1 MKAWS
6 GKGMTAAALLALAAV
21 APSRLSAQG
30 VTTGA
35 ISGFV
40 QDSAGAPLGGAAVE
54 VRYAATG
61 FRGSA
66 ITNTRG
72 FYLIQGLEP
81 GGPYTV
87 TARAIGYRAERAEG
101 LRVGLG
107 QATRHDFRLVSSP
120 VQVEDIVVQTVGE
133 EEIFSPSNQGTST
146 TIADSA
152 LRRLPTLNRDFADFV
167 KLTPQVGIRDGDEGG
182 IAVAGQNNRFN
193 TVQVDGATVN
203 DRFGLG
209 RTGQTGG
216 QAGGRAVGL
225 DAVKEY
231 QVLLAPYDVRQG
243 NFVGALINAVTKSGT
258 NDFAGTAFFYNRG
271 DALAGDPL
279 GQTEFNQSQ
288 FGATFG
294 GPIAR
299 DKAHFFLAGETSRR
313 TAPATGPYFG
323 SVDNPPI
330 VSEADYNRFLSILE
344 AYGLEA
350 GNGDLFDRSNP
361 LVNLLARFDWQLS
374 SANRLVFRYGYNT
387 ANDDVFSRSTAQNNP
402 IFDLTTFA
410 YQFRNKTH
418 NPSLQLFTNFAGGS
432 SNEFRLSFQ
441 RIRDRRTPA
450 VTQPLVLVENLTTA
464 SGTGTA
470 RIQAGSDA
478 FSQGNELDQDYW
490 ELTNNF
496 TMPMGNH
503 LITLGTRNEYYD
515 VRNLFAQ
522 NSFGV
527 WTFSN
532 LDNFENGV
540 PRLYNAAGSVGG
552 GVPGET
558 PFKAYTLG
566 FYAQD
571 QWTVNERFSATFGLR
586 ADVPIFPDEVEYDPR
601 VATLFGE
608 HDVPSGQIMWQ
619 PRLGFNYAI
628 AENGLSQLRGG
639 AGIFAGAPAFVWMSN
654 AYANNGL
661 RLNQL
666 ACSGANAP
674 DFVATLPTPL
684 TCRDGTTIGPGRSVG
699 EIDLIGEDTKFPS
712 VLRFNLGI
720 DHQLPAGIVGTLEGI
735 YTKGLNDY
743 FIVNRNLSGPVG
755 VDAVG
760 RTMYGT
766 IPTTGI
772 SAPAHV
778 DAAAFGIPSANGGVY
793 ELLNTDKNYSWSIS
807 GQLRKSFFG
816 STLLSAAYTYSHA
829 KDVQSFTSS
838 RAISNWRNSR
848 TYYTTQDEEIATVGS
863 FNRPHRIVIGASYTA
878 PWKRFA
884 TDISLTYVGQSGQPY
899 TYIGAGAG
907 NRGDLNADGTNTND
921 PIYIPTGPTD
931 PNLQFRD
938 ITGTGGV
945 VVVSAADQAT
955 AFDQFISEESC
966 LDRQRGQIMWR
977 NSCTNPWQ
985 SFLDMSIRQSL
996 PTVGGRPVTLE
1007 IGVFNLLNLLNSDW
1021 GQIRTVGGT
1030 VFYQEDPLQ
1039 FVGATAT
1046 GTPIVTFDPAN
1057 LENRFISNG
1066 SLVNSYQVQIGLRYA
1081 F

>member
-1 MKAWS
+1 MKPWI
-6 GKGMTAAALLALAAV
+6 GKGITAAALVALAA
-21 APSRLSAQG
+21 APARLQAQG

-54 VRYAATG
+54 VRYTATG

-66 ITNTRG
+66 VTNTRG
-72 FYLIQGLEP
+72 FYLVQGLEP

-101 LRVGLG
+101 VRVGLG

-120 VQVEDIVVQTVGE
+120 VQVEDIVVQSVGE
-133 EEIFSPSNQGTST
+133 AEIFSPSNQGTST

-167 KLTPQVGIRDGDEGG
+167 KLTPQVGIRDGDDGG

-203 DRFGLG
+203 DRFGIG

-243 NFVGALINAVTKSGT
+243 NFIGALINAVTKSGT
-258 NDFAGTAFFYNRG
+258 NDFAGSAFFYNRSDG
-271 DALAGDPL
+271 LAGDPL

-313 TAPATGPYFG
+313 TTPASGPYFG
-323 SVDNPPI
+323 STDNPPL
-330 VSEADYNRFLSILE
+330 VSDIDYARFVSLLE
-344 AYGLEA
+344 GYGLEA
-350 GNGDLFDRSNP
+350 GNGDLFERANP
-361 LVNLLARFDWQLS
+361 LVNLLARFDWQLG
-374 SANRLVFRYGYNT
+374 ATNRLVFRYGYNT
-387 ANDDVFSRSTAQNNP
+387 ANDDVFSRSTAPNNP
-402 IFDLTTFA
+402 IFDLTTVA
-410 YQFRNKTH
+410 YQFKNKTH
-418 NPSLQLFTNFAGGS
+418 NPSVQLFTNFANGS
-432 SNEFRLSFQ
+432 SNEFRVSFQ
-441 RIRDRRTPA
+441 SIRDRRTPSVA
-450 VTQPLVLVENLTTA
+450 QPQILVENIATA

-470 RIQAGSDA
+470 RLQAGSDA
-478 FSQGNELDQDYW
+478 FSQGNELDQDFW
-490 ELTNNF
+490 EITNNF
-496 TMPMGNH
+496 TKPIGNH
-503 LITLGTRNEYYD
+503 LFTIGTRNEFYK

-532 LDNFENGV
+532 LNNFEAGT
-540 PRLYNAAGSVGG
+540 PRLYNASGTVSD

-558 PFKAYTLG
+558 PFSAHTLG
-566 FYAQD
+566 FYLQD
-571 QWTVNERFSATFGLR
+571 QWTLNPRLSTTIGLR
-586 ADVPIFPDEVEYDPR
+586 ADIPFFDDVEYDPR

-608 HDVPSGQIMWQ
+608 YNVPSGQVMWQ
-619 PRLGFNYAI
+619 PRFGFNYAI
-628 AENGLSQLRGG
+628 TETGLSQLRGG

-674 DFVATLPTPL
+674 QFVATLPTPL
-684 TCRDGTTIGPGRSVG
+684 ACRDGTTIGPGRSVG
-699 EIDLIGEDTKFPS
+699 EVDLIGEDTKFPQ

-735 YTKGLNDY
+735 YTKGVNDY
-743 FIVNRNLSGPVG
+743 FIVNRNLQDPVG

-766 IPTTGI
+766 IPTSGI
-772 SAPAHV
+772 PVPGFV
-778 DAAAFGIPSANGGVY
+778 DAATFGIPSANGGVY

-816 STLLSAAYTYSHA
+816 STLLTAAYTYSHA

-848 TYYTTQDEEIATVGS
+848 SYYFNQNEEIATVGS

-878 PWKRFA
+878 PWKRFP
-884 TDISLTYVGQSGQPY
+884 TDLSLTYVGQSGQPY
-899 TYIGAGAG
+899 TYIGGG
-907 NRGDLNADGTNTND
+907 SSNRGDLNADGTNTND

-938 ITGTGGV
+938 ITGPAPGNAV
-945 VVVSAADQAT
+945 LVSAADQAT

-966 LDRQRGQIMWR
+966 LNSQRGRIMWR

-985 SFLDMSIRQSL
+985 SFLDMSLRQSL
-996 PTVGGRPVTLE
+996 PSVSGHALTLE
-1007 IGVFNLLNLLNSDW
+1007 IGIFNLLNLLDSEW
-1021 GQIRTVGGT
+1021 GQVKTAGGT

-1039 FVGATAT
+1039 YVGATAS

-1057 LENRFISNG
+1057 LESRFISNG
-1066 SLVNSYQVQIGLRYA
+1066 SLVNSYQVQFGLRYA